1 MRPTYDPAE
10 NLLTLN
16 LSTTCP
22 LDGPRGRELLREI
35 INQQAE
41 DADSGKL
48 ERYITSGLWKIMH
61 DGSSVDGTSLK
72 GANPNVKIILDEGV
86 SLPKID
92 FSSIS
97 GLHRLR
103 ELTFEHS
110 SPFSILDQR
119 QSAWDKKL
127 TRIGTTLPSDQSLTA
142 TSQLPRIP
150 DVVLAD

>member
-1 MRPTYDPAE
+1 MRPTYDTAE
-10 NLLTLN
+10 NLLVLN

-35 INQQAE
+35 IDQQAE

-48 ERYITSGLWKIMH
+48 ERDITSNLWKIMH

-86 SLPKID
+86 SPPQID
-92 FSSIS
+92 FSRIS

-103 ELTFEHS
+103 ELTFEYS
-110 SPFSILDQR
+110 SPFTILEKR

-127 TRIGTTLPSDQSLTA
+127 AKIGTTLLSDQSLTA
-142 TSQLPRIP
+142 TARLPTVPGAI
-150 DVVLAD
+150 LAD